1 MTDKAQ
7 TNGLPPADLGPGL
20 GSALV
25 PTPYRVIRYQR
36 ETADTFTLTLA
47 PESGGE
53 ALRFAPGQFNML
65 YAFPTG
71 DVPIS
76 VSGAAAE
83 RDVLVHTIRAVGPVT
98 RALSTLRR
106 DDTVLVRGPFGTP
119 WPVEKAHE
127 HDVVIVAGGIGLAPL
142 RPVLYHLLAERER
155 YRRVC
160 LVYGARTPSD
170 VLYPKQ
176 LAAWQKRKD
185 LQVEVTV
192 DRGDPS
198 WHGDV
203 GVVTQLL
210 DRLSFAPERT
220 VAMVCGPEVMMH
232 YARLGLSKRGVDNRN
247 IYLSMER
254 NMKCGV
260 GSCGHCQLGPF
271 FLCKDGPVLDY
282 EQLAPVFSV
291 KEL

>member
-1 MTDKAQ
+1 MSDEPKPINMPKA
-7 TNGLPPADLGPGL
+7 DEC
-20 GSALV
+20 SALC
-25 PTPYRVIRYQR
+25 PTPYRVLRYQR
-36 ETADTFTLTLA
+36 ETDDTFTLTME
-47 PESGGE
+47 PESGDE

-76 VSGAAAE
+76 VSGAAAD
-83 RDVLVHTIRAVGPVT
+83 RKVLVHTIRAVGPVT

-106 DDTVLVRGPFGTP
+106 GDSVLVRGPFGTP
-119 WPVEKAHE
+119 WPVEQAE
-127 HDVVIVAGGIGLAPL
+127 DHDMVIIAGGIGLAPL
-142 RPVLYHLLAERER
+142 RPVIYHLLAHRSR
-155 YRRVC
+155 YRRVS
-160 LVYGARTPSD
+160 LLYGARTPSD

-176 LAAWQKRKD
+176 LAAWKKCAD

-203 GVVTQLL
+203 GVVTQLI
-210 DRLSFAPERT
+210 DRAATDPSRT
-220 VAMVCGPEVMMH
+220 VAMICGPEVMMH
-232 YARLGLSKRGVDNRN
+232 YCRLALSQRGIAAKQ

-282 EQLAPVFSV
+282 ERLGPVFSV